1 MEGKRDSSGVGSCP
15 KSLKT
20 LIDLP
25 ETIQLYSV
33 VLLKMK
39 FNWNWVNGTTCRHDW
54 IRPHRPRTL
63 ESQREYLIE
72 CAERVEDAKSYTVH
86 FCKSQYD
93 RNHHCLAV
101 SLSLTLDEA
110 MTVHAVLSTQEIA
123 ASHSKFSADTLR
135 IIKIHFIDNRGKR
148 KAKSP
153 IAIHSINQS
162 STLRGLNG
170 EIVQSCSARNSE
182 CDEGA

>member
-1 MEGKRDSSGVGSCP
+1 MKRQQYLIATWLVTIEGKRDSSGIGSCP

-20 LIDLP
+20 FIDLP

-54 IRPHRPRTL
+54 IRSHRPRTL

-93 RNHHCLAV
+93 RNHHCLVV

-110 MTVHAVLSTQEIA
+110 MRYSVPKRLLPL
-123 ASHSKFSADTLR
+123 TL
-135 IIKIHFIDNRGKR
+135 K
-148 KAKSP
+148 
-153 IAIHSINQS
+153 
-162 STLRGLNG
+162 
-170 EIVQSCSARNSE
+170 V
-182 CDEGA
+182 